1 MNECRKIE
9 SLIYLYRNGELSA
22 DESKKVLEHTKS
34 CTYCQEI
41 IQQLLSIDAA
51 LLPLRES
58 VPDLSEDVSLVNETI
73 DRIVKINISNRTSEK
88 RPLNLDVIFGWLR
101 PALSFIVLAATVL
114 FVTQQSRDAQKI
126 SNLEIHLQTMERNAG
141 VDVSYTNSDARR
153 LIGIASLEEK
163 KGFASPSSFNN
174 AAIGLDP
181 MRMIGSELLE
191 LFKKKNGLFDYLS
204 SRYPNLSKV
213 TLEDGINDRERKILA
228 TEGKALIKDLEQL
241 TQEGEK

>member
-9 SLIYLYRNGELSA
+9 SLIYLYRKGELSA
-22 DESKKVLEHTKS
+22 DESKKVLEHTES
-34 CTYCQEI
+34 CTHCLEI

-51 LLPLRES
+51 LVPLREN
-58 VPDLSEDVSLVNETI
+58 VPYLSGDAALVNKTI
-73 DRIVKINISNRTSEK
+73 DRIAKINISNRTSEK

-114 FVTQQSRDAQKI
+114 FVTQLSRDARKI
-126 SNLEIHLQTMERNAG
+126 SNLEIHLRAMEGNVG
-141 VDVSYTNSDARR
+141 SDVSYTNSDARR

-228 TEGKALIKDLEQL
+228 TEGKALMKEFEQL
-241 TQEGEK
+241 LQEGEK